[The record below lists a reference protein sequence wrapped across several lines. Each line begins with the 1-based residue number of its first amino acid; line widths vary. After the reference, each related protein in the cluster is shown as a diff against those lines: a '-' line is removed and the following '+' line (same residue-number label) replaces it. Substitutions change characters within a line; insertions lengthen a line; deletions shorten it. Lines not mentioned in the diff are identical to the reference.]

1 MAKFFLDENLPT
13 SLCETL
19 RDLGHECK
27 HVRDVGLTGA
37 SDEIIAE
44 YAKSKTLIL
53 VTKDVEFGNILLYPP
68 HKHHGLVV
76 VRLPHTTTADHIKN
90 AISLF
95 LQKIDP
101 KILIHAIPVVET
113 GKYRIR
119 KNTP

>member
-53 VTKDVEFGNILLYPP
+53 VTKDAVAVWG
-68 HKHHGLVV
+68 
-76 VRLPHTTTADHIKN
+76 RRTTTRPWC
-90 AISLF
+90 LW
-95 LQKIDP
+95 
-101 KILIHAIPVVET
+101 
-113 GKYRIR
+113 GG
-119 KNTP
+119 